1 MSPWDLA
8 GGRFQSL
15 LWQVGA
21 EERRFDNRLRE
32 ARESRD
38 RKKQLHVEQNETV
51 KQDGKMHEAEYDA
64 QRKESG
70 KSGRIVPI
78 GETEDEW
85 IEEGEFVYVP
95 EDKVDGT
102 HSEMGE
108 VEWNENLKKILLE
121 SGLGIEWNKDTGLDE
136 GMGDGEYRDHE
147 DAPIIMGLKL
157 LPIDTLE
164 IKAVDLTDI
173 HSD

>member
-15 LWQVGA
+15 LWQAGA
-21 EERRFDNRLRE
+21 EERRFDNQLRE

-38 RKKQLHVEQNETV
+38 REKELGVEQ
-51 KQDGKMHEAEYDA
+51 
-64 QRKESG
+64 KESVKEG
-70 KSGRIVPI
+70 KIREAKYDVPRQESDSGRILPF

-85 IEEGEFVYVP
+85 VEEGEFVYVP
-95 EDKVDGT
+95 GDKVDGT
-102 HSEMGE
+102 HSEA
-108 VEWNENLKKILLE
+108 EWNENLRKILLE

-136 GMGDGEYRDHE
+136 GMGDEEYRDYE
-147 DAPIIMGLKL
+147 DAPMIMGLKL
-157 LPIDTLE
+157 LPVDTLE
-164 IKAVDLTDI
+164 IKPAELPDI